1 MKREKLARYLCGHC
15 VNGFHSHC
23 YAPANH
29 QCACAEDYHRPSKK
43 VRESMA
49 ANMRP
54 DLTGADR
61 TRLMELI
68 ADRDAA

>member
-1 MKREKLARYLCGHC
+1 VKREKLARYLCGHC
-15 VNGFHSHC
+15 INGNHRAC
-23 YAPANH
+23 YAPDH
-29 QCACAEDYHRPSKK
+29 YQCACAEDYHRPSKM

-49 ANMRP
+49 KNMRP

-68 ADRDAA
+68 EDRDAA